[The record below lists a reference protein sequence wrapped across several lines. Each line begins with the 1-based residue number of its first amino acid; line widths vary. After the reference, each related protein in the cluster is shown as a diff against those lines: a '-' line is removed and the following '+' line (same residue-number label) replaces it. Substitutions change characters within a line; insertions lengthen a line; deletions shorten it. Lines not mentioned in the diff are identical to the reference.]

1 MAGGIKWFRM
11 YAEAVDDGK
20 LRLLAFEDRWHFV
33 ALLCCKAQGLLDE
46 SDALTRRKAAVKLGL
61 DSREFE
67 EVARRLAEV
76 GLIDAQTLQPIA
88 WDRRQ
93 FKSDDSKD
101 RVRSYRER
109 TKQDGN
115 VTVTAGDRYGNGAV
129 SSQET
134 DTDTDTEKT
143 IHAPK
148 GARRSIPKPEGV
160 PESTWADFLAI
171 RKAKRCPLTST
182 ALAGIEREAELAGIS
197 LSDALA
203 TCCARGWQG
212 FNADWLTKP
221 QKSQAADPWAGAI

>member
-1 MAGGIKWFRM
+1 MPWFRM
-11 YAEAVDDGK
+11 YVDFLNDPK
-20 LRLLAFEDRWHFV
+20 MIALAFEDQRHFIGIL
-33 ALLCCKAQGLLDE
+33 ALKSDGIIDAACATELLDRIVAQRLWIDPAVI
-46 SDALTRRKAAVKLGL
+46 SDVK
-61 DSREFE
+61 
-67 EVARRLAEV
+67 RRLVAA
-76 GLIDAQTLQPIA
+76 GLIDTDWQPLA
-88 WDRRQ
+88 WEKRQYSSDSSTERTRR
-93 FKSDDSKD
+93 
-101 RVRSYRER
+101 YRER
-109 TKQDGN
+109 LRETRPEKASDEGE
-115 VTVTAGDRYGNGAV
+115 TSRERHGDLL
-129 SSQET
+129 

-221 QKSQAADPWAGAI
+221 GVQKSQVADPWAGAI